1 MTEHNSAETP
11 NTDGWKAFF
20 NGQAIKADLLMV
32 MLDKNG
38 IESRAQWEN
47 GDWIEEEDF
56 LMEPM
61 DRIASVLVRDC
72 DYDTAWNLF
81 YADRQD
87 EL

>member
-1 MTEHNSAETP
+1 MTEHNSAEKP
-11 NTDGWKAFF
+11 SNDGWKAFF
-20 NGQAIKADLLMV
+20 NGQAIKADLLML

-61 DRIASVLVRDC
+61 DRIASVLVRDA

>member
-1 MTEHNSAETP
+1 MTEHNSVETP
-11 NTDGWKAFF
+11 KTDGWKAFF

-32 MLDKNG
+32 MLDKHG

-61 DRIASVLVRDC
+61 DRIASVLVRDA